1 MRHSHTRT
9 LLKIKRRELAV
20 KDTSK
25 QVWEMAKNDFKS
37 VQLDQ

>member
-9 LLKIKRRELAV
+9 LLKIKRELAV

-25 QVWEMAKNDFKS
+25 QVWEMAKNDLKS
-37 VQLDQ
+37 VQLIL